1 MVGARR
7 ATGGYVLR
15 CDDRPLEE
23 NVFAASGVRAMQ
35 SPDADGGKRV
45 AEEAKKTVDQA
56 IAQCSG
62 EPLLNLRTK
71 GRVASAALFREVIKA
86 MFDKEPRGETRIH
99 KVVTKIVNFEVGKP
113 YRWRPGTDNQ
123 QLGESKTVYP
133 VKTTFTTCDDGV
145 FDWGIAEYQNYNY
158 TCYVSEASG
167 REWSCALY
175 GSGPLKSSL
184 IPKQAQKDLVIG
196 RPPKP

>member
-1 MVGARR
+1 MAVRELPR
-7 ATGGYVLR
+7 KRKKLWTKPSR
-15 CDDRPLEE
+15 
-23 NVFAASGVRAMQ
+23 NVR
-35 SPDADGGKRV
+35 
-45 AEEAKKTVDQA
+45 
-56 IAQCSG
+56 G

-145 FDWGIAEYQNYNY
+145 FDWGIA
-158 TCYVSEASG
+158 
-167 REWSCALY
+167 
-175 GSGPLKSSL
+175 
-184 IPKQAQKDLVIG
+184 
-196 RPPKP
+196 